1 MPLFPEDPPDI
12 LCRDDLAGSSHGQ
25 LAHDPSELG
34 VIVGPAEILQQCR
47 GLRFRPQDGP
57 GKAGVQVTDREPH
70 QFRDPGGHLP
80 QRRQVQGEAVELIA
94 EQRSHFR
101 DIFSRLADAGEHD
114 PVTAADLHFQKGFQ
128 QLLPVFPGKGIDV
141 GKVNGGLFICQRRVV
156 VFQQKRPTL
165 VIEQTAVDRHQRVI
179 AQLPPQIEGADH
191 ALLSGAVLPGDHH
204 RGTALADL
212 FHIVVEIA
220 DGARKTEDAVVKR
233 VFRLRPGGEVDPGLV
248 WRQRRLAGDEKE
260 RDQGQ
265 SSGRDAPGA
274 NGVGHPVEI
283 ADDPP
288 FALPPGLRQFPL
300 QQRHQLHGGLLQ
312 RG

>member
-1 MPLFPEDPPDI
+1 M
-12 LCRDDLAGSSHGQ
+12 
-25 LAHDPSELG
+25 
-34 VIVGPAEILQQCR
+34 
-47 GLRFRPQDGP
+47 
-57 GKAGVQVTDREPH
+57 
-70 QFRDPGGHLP
+70 
-80 QRRQVQGEAVELIA
+80 
-94 EQRSHFR
+94 
-101 DIFSRLADAGEHD
+101 
-114 PVTAADLHFQKGFQ
+114 
-128 QLLPVFPGKGIDV
+128 
-141 GKVNGGLFICQRRVV
+141 
-156 VFQQKRPTL
+156 FQQKRPTL

-233 VFRLRPGGEVDPGLV
+233 VFRLRPGG
-248 WRQRRLAGDEKE
+248 KE